1 MKKRSTV
8 NEIRSALCLLLSLTA
23 LTLAPPPASAQKQM
37 ERLDRGLV
45 AVRTGPS
52 QVYIGWRLFG
62 TDPAGIAF
70 NVYRGSTKVNSTPIT
85 NSTNYVDNTSANGTY
100 TVRPVINGTEQAA
113 SAAAAVWAQQ
123 YLNIP
128 IQAPAGGT
136 TPDGVSYTYN
146 ANDCSTGDLD
156 GDGQY
161 DIVLKWDPSNA
172 KDNAQ
177 SGYTGNVYLDAYKLN
192 GTRLWRID
200 LGRNIRAGA
209 HYTQFMVY
217 DLDGDGKAEVA
228 CKTADGTRD
237 GAGVVIGN
245 ANADYRNSSGYVLTG
260 PEFLTIFNGQ
270 TGRAM
275 ATTDYLPARGT
286 VSSWGDNYGNRVDR
300 FIAAIAYVDG
310 TRPSLIMG
318 RGYYTRLVRVAWD
331 WRNGQL
337 TRRWTFDS
345 NDPGNGSYAGQGN
358 HQMTVGDVD
367 GDGRDEIC
375 NGPSMINDNGSGL
388 YVNGLGHGD
397 ALHMTDMDP
406 DRSGQEVWQCH
417 ESPSSYGAYGLEFRD
432 ARTGRPLWGVPGSSD
447 IGRAMAADIDPRY
460 KGLEVWG
467 STIGGVYTCKGVQ
480 ISSTKPSVNFG
491 IWWDGDLSRELLDGT
506 KLDKWDPNTSS
517 ATRLVTFSNFGA
529 LENNGTKA
537 NPGLTAD
544 LLGDWR
550 EEIVYRSSDNT
561 RLMVFTTAIP
571 TTTRIYTLMHDPQ
584 YRVAVAWQNSA
595 YNQPPHPGFYL
606 GTGMA
611 APPTPNIQLA
621 LATYA
626 AIPETDI
633 RTDKNA
639 TGISVYPNPYTNA
652 FKITAKGDF
661 TYVVYDQSGQ
671 ARESGKATGNAT
683 AGANLPPGIYIV
695 KVRDVNAA
703 RSFKVIRQ

>member
-1 MKKRSTV
+1 ML
-8 NEIRSALCLLLSLTA
+8 SA
-23 LTLAPPPASAQKQM
+23 PPASAQKQM
-37 ERLDRGLV
+37 ERLNRGLV
-45 AVRTGPS
+45 AVRIS
-52 QVYIGWRLFG
+52 NDQVYVGWRMFG
-62 TDPAGIAF
+62 TDPGGIAF
-70 NVYRGSTKVNSTPIT
+70 NVYRGSTKVNATPIT
-85 NSTNYVDNTSANGTY
+85 NSTNYVDNTGTNSSY

-113 SAAAAVWAQQ
+113 SESASVWAQQ
-123 YLNIP
+123 YLSIP
-128 IQAPAGGT
+128 LQAPAGGT
-136 TPDGVSYTYN
+136 TPDGVAYTYN

-172 KDNAQ
+172 KDNSQ

-237 GAGVVIGN
+237 AAGVVIGN
-245 ANADYRNSSGYVLTG
+245 ASADYRNSSGYVLSG

-337 TRRWTFDS
+337 THRWTFDS
-345 NDPGNGSYAGQGN
+345 NSSGNGSYAGQGN

-367 GDGRDEIC
+367 GDGKDEIC
-375 NGPSMINDNGSGL
+375 NGSSTINDNGTGL
-388 YVNGLGHGD
+388 YANGLGHGD

-417 ESPSSYGAYGLEFRD
+417 ESPSAYGAYGLEFRD
-432 ARTGRPLWGVPGSSD
+432 ARTGQPLWGVPGSSD
-447 IGRAMAADIDPRY
+447 IGRSMAADIDPRY

-506 KLDKWDPNTSS
+506 KLDKWDPNTNSLS
-517 ATRLVTFSNFGA
+517 RLVTFSNFGA

-561 RLMVFTTAIP
+561 RLMVFTTVIP
-571 TTTRIYTLMHDPQ
+571 ASTRIYTLMHDPQ

-633 RTDKNA
+633 RIEKNPIN
-639 TGISVYPNPYTNA
+639 ISVYPNPYTDA
-652 FKITAKGDF
+652 FKILSQGDF

-671 ARESGKATGNAT
+671 ARENGKATGAVT
-683 AGANLPPGIYIV
+683 AGALLPPGIYIV
-695 KVRDVNAA
+695 KVRSVNGE